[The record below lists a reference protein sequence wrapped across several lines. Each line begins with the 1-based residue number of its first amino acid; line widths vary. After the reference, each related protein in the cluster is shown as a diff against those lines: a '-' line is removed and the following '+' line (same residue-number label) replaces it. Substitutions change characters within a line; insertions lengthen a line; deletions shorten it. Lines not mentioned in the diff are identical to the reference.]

1 MVVKPLREEAQA
13 QGRAVEVVAREPAAV
28 VHTPLPRLFQPT
40 TGMILYFGRGIVWP
54 GWELFQG
61 PYPKKIPKP
70 YCGMFWPDSLLGPP
84 IRMRN
89 PS

>member
-40 TGMILYFGRGIVWP
+40 MILYFGRGIVWP